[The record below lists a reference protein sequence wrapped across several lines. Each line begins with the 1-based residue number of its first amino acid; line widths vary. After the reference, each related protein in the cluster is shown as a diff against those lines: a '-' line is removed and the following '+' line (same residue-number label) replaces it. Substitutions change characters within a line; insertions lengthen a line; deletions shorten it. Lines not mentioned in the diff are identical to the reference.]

1 MERVSIKLVYN
12 RRNRFLSDGTANISI
27 EVYKGGS
34 GKFRK
39 YIPTKVFVKKDQWNE
54 KLKKVVNHHLDFR
67 LNKMLNDDVR
77 KIEEYE
83 YKLRNQGQELTL
95 GSLEE
100 LLVNDEVGS
109 ESFLAFWRSEISDY
123 TKKGTKKSHASAYN
137 LLEKFRS
144 DIRFSEINYS
154 LITDFDKFLRKN
166 GLAQNTIAKYHQH
179 LKKFINLAKKKKK
192 FAEENPYSDFKIVK
206 VEGDRENLTHKQV
219 SAIENLVIP
228 ERNKELIVIKDTF
241 LLSCYTGLRF
251 VDVFSLCKKDIVENK
266 DGLTIV
272 KRMEKVDKIVTL
284 PLSVLFNGRPEA
296 IIRKYINSEN
306 DLLFPQVSNQHVNR
320 LLKSLAIA
328 ASIEARLTFHV
339 ARHTFGTFLAEITQN
354 PYLIMD
360 LMGHSKIDTSMI
372 YIHRSQERINKQL
385 RECNWIF

>member
-1 MERVSIKLVYN
+1 M
-12 RRNRFLSDGTANISI
+12 LSD
-27 EVYKGGS
+27 
-34 GKFRK
+34 
-39 YIPTKVFVKKDQWNE
+39 
-54 KLKKVVNHHLDFR
+54 
-67 LNKMLNDDVR
+67 DVL

-83 YKLRNQGQELTL
+83 FKLINEGQELTL
-95 GSLEE
+95 PL
-100 LLVNDEVGS
+100 LDAFLVNDGYGS

-137 LLEKFRS
+137 MLEKFRN

-192 FAEENPYSDFKIVK
+192 FAEEDPYSDFKIVK

-219 SAIENLVIP
+219 TAIENLVIP
-228 ERNKELIVIKDTF
+228 ERNNELIVIKDTF

-284 PLSVLFNGRPEA
+284 PLSVLFNGKPEV
-296 IIRKYINSEN
+296 IIRKYFYSEK
-306 DLLFPQVSNQHVNR
+306 DLLFPQISNQHVNR

-328 ASIEARLTFHV
+328 ASIETRLTFHV